1 MLATAAM
8 CAVMFDFAGLWVNLL
23 PDELKAEIHTELGFD
38 PWDDKQYDAMA
49 TVLGAAAESDA
60 RTAWLALI
68 EAEKRYDQMS
78 AQEIIDETLDCAK
91 RLCSL
96 LRASTL
102 PNTTTRSAASTLPR
116 PALPRRRSPWG
127 S

>member
-8 CAVMFDFAGLWVNLL
+8 CAVLFDFAGLWVNAL

-49 TVLGAAAESDA
+49 TVLGASAESDA

-78 AQEIIDETLDCAK
+78 AREVVDETLACAK
-91 RLCSL
+91 RYS
-96 LRASTL
+96 SIID
-102 PNTTTRSAASTLPR
+102 PDD
-116 PALPRRRSPWG
+116 
-127 S
+127 